1 MERNLRIVIAD
12 DEPRMREFLGKAV
25 EHLGHNVVGSAASGT
40 ELVDYCRE
48 MQPDLVI
55 SDIKMPDLDGIDA
68 AARIYADRPLPVIL
82 VTAFHDEEF
91 ITRASQNHV
100 LAYLVK
106 PIKDDQLNPAITLAM
121 ARFEEFEALR
131 KEAEDSRQA
140 LEDRKL
146 IERAKGILMKRAGL
160 GEADAFRRLQK
171 HASSKRVR
179 LVEIARSV
187 IAAEETILDTA

>member
-1 MERNLRIVIAD
+1 VIAD

-25 EHLGHNVVGSAASGT
+25 QHLGHDVVGSVANGA
-40 ELVDYCRE
+40 ELVACCRE

-55 SDIKMPDLDGIDA
+55 TDIKMPERDGIDA
-68 AARIYADRPLPVIL
+68 AAQIYSDRPLPVIL

-91 ITRASQNHV
+91 ITRAGQNHV

-106 PIKDDQLNPAITLAM
+106 PIKDDQLKPAITLAM
-121 ARFEEFEALR
+121 ARFEEYEELR

-140 LEDRKL
+140 LEDRKQ

-160 GEADAFRRLQK
+160 DEADAFRRLQK

-187 IAAEETILDTA
+187 IAAEETILDTP